1 MRESVESMERN
12 GRMTMGNRPCGRN
25 AIFKCVAI
33 IATGR
38 DDVLLRRLRKRCG
51 QWFHGRQIGGAIARK
66 A

>member
-33 IATGR
+33 IAT
-38 DDVLLRRLRKRCG
+38 VVTLSLI
-51 QWFHGRQIGGAIARK
+51 HI
-66 A
+66 

>member
-1 MRESVESMERN
+1 
-12 GRMTMGNRPCGRN
+12 MTMGNRPCGRN

-33 IATGR
+33 IAT
-38 DDVLLRRLRKRCG
+38 VVTTFSCVRLRKRCG